1 MFQQEINGY
10 NRNEVDSY
18 IQRLKANYEAKL
30 MTEKLKALESERKL
44 LDAKNERVEIENK
57 ERNIINA
64 LNVIEKQQQFQEEGS
79 KKIYSLV
86 MDKLE
91 LLLNELNIRFP
102 ELKKDQQYLDLL
114 EEFSNIISS
123 AKNDMKKSPT
133 VAFSVN
139 SGNDSM
145 RALLS
150 KMQEYRKVQDT
161 PKEVKITTSKQEP
174 KQQASEAFSFEEA
187 LHPTEDLEE
196 IMKAFD
202 FYNQDN

>member
-18 IQRLKANYEAKL
+18 IQKLKANYEAKL
-30 MTEKLKALESERKL
+30 MSEKLKALESERKL
-44 LDAKNERVEIENK
+44 LDARNERIELENK
-57 ERNIINA
+57 EKNIINA

-79 KKIYSLV
+79 KKIYGLV

-91 LLLNELNIRFP
+91 LLLGELNLRFP
-102 ELKKDQQYLDLL
+102 QLRNDKQFLDIIN
-114 EEFSNIISS
+114 EFSNIITS
-123 AKNDMKKSPT
+123 AKNDIKKTPT
-133 VAFSVN
+133 VTYSVN

-161 PKEVKITTSKQEP
+161 PKEVKIPLNKATP
-174 KQQASEAFSFEEA
+174 KSNDAFSFEEA
-187 LHPTEDLEE
+187 LNPTDDLEE

-202 FYNQDN
+202 FYNQEG

>member
-10 NRNEVDSY
+10 NRNEVDAY

-44 LDAKNERVEIENK
+44 LDAKNERVELENK
-57 ERNIINA
+57 EKNIINA

-79 KKIYSLV
+79 KKIYGLV

-91 LLLNELNIRFP
+91 LLLGELNIRFP
-102 ELKKDQQYLDLL
+102 QLAHDRQFLDILN
-114 EEFSNIISS
+114 EFSNVINS
-123 AKNDMKKSPT
+123 AKNDIKKTPT
-133 VAFSVN
+133 VTYSVN

-150 KMQEYRKVQDT
+150 KMQEYRKVQDA
-161 PKEVKITTSKQEP
+161 PKEVKITTNKETP
-174 KQQASEAFSFEEA
+174 KSNEAFSFEEA
-187 LHPTEDLEE
+187 LNPTDDLEE

-202 FYNQDN
+202 FYNQEG